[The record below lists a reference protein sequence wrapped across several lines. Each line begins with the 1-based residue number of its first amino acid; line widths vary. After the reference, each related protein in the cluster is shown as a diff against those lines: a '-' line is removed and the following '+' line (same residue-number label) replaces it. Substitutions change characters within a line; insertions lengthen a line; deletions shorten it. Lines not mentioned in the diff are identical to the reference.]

1 MKDNTKIL
9 KNSGILYVKLIVTSI
24 ISLFISRIVLES
36 LGVSDFGIYN
46 VVGGI
51 VVMANILTPALV
63 ATTFRYMSFEIG
75 GGNLGGI
82 NKVFNISLVLHIIF
96 ALILLILA
104 ETLGRYYI
112 YNKLN
117 VPFERIDDAIYV
129 FHFSVLAIIFSIITS
144 PFQAL
149 ITAQEKF
156 SVIAVIEIVS
166 VLLKLG
172 IAIILLYYIG
182 DRLRVYAILM
192 TVIMAIPFILY
203 LLYCYNKYKSIISW
217 NFQQD
222 KSKYKEMLGFS
233 GWMLLGGAASISQ
246 VQGAALII
254 NLFFG
259 TILNASFGLAN
270 SINTIVL
277 VFSRSLGQA
286 AIPQITKSYGSGNT
300 DRAMQLVCY
309 ISKYSFFLMLLPAL
323 PILLETDFILK
334 LWLKNVPE
342 YTTIFCQLMIINALV
357 SCLGSGIPSV
367 VQATGKIK
375 YFQIIGSAISLLSL
389 PIAYL
394 LFKFG
399 YPSYSILVV
408 YIVSS
413 LINVIVSQILL
424 RYLINFDV
432 KTFMKIAYLKIVY
445 VVVFVSP
452 LFLIRNL
459 YPDNTVRFIFLLI
472 ISVVWFFIA
481 VYLVGI
487 NKKEKELIGSTIN
500 NIYSKCKKQKL
511 YG

>member
-1 MKDNTKIL
+1 MKENTTIL
-9 KNSGILYVKLIVTSI
+9 KNSGILYLKLIVTSV
-24 ISLFISRIVLES
+24 ISLYTSRIVLQS
-36 LGVSDFGIYN
+36 LGVSDFGLYS

-51 VVMANILTPALV
+51 VVMVNILNIALIS
-63 ATTFRYMSFEIG
+63 TTYRYIAFEIG
-75 GGNLGGI
+75 GGNLSDI
-82 NKVFNISLVLHIIF
+82 NKVFNISLVLHIVL
-96 ALILLILA
+96 ALVVVLLA
-104 ETLGRYYI
+104 ETLGSYYI

-117 VPFERIDDAIYV
+117 VPSDRIDDAMFV
-129 FHFSVLAIIFSIITS
+129 FHFSVLAIVFSIVSI

-149 ITAQEKF
+149 IAAHEKF
-156 SVIAVIEIVS
+156 SVSAIIEIIS
-166 VLLKLG
+166 AILKLG

-182 DRLRVYAILM
+182 NRLRIYALLM
-192 TVIMAIPFILY
+192 GAIMSIPPILY
-203 LLYCYNKYKSIISW
+203 LLYCIKKCKSIILW
-217 NFQQD
+217 NFQKD
-222 KSKYKEMLGFS
+222 KSKYKEMIGFS
-233 GWMLLGGAASISQ
+233 GWILLGASASIGQ
-246 VQGAALII
+246 IQGAALII

-270 SINTIVL
+270 SINSIVL
-277 VFSRSLGQA
+277 VFARNLGQA
-286 AIPQITKSYGSGNT
+286 AIPQITKSYSSGNT
-300 DRAMQLVCY
+300 DRTMQLVCY

-357 SCLGSGIPSV
+357 TCLGSSIPSV

-375 YFQIIGSAISLLSL
+375 YFQIIGSVISLLSL

-408 YIVSS
+408 YIISS

-459 YPDNTVRFIFLLI
+459 YPDNTARFIFLLI
-472 ISVVWFFIA
+472 ISVVWFFIS
-481 VYLVGI
+481 VYIVGI

-500 NIYSKCKKQKL
+500 SIYIKYKTT
-511 YG
+511 

>member
-9 KNSGILYVKLIVTSI
+9 KNSGILYIKIVVTSI
-24 ISLFISRIVLES
+24 ISLFTSRIVLQS

-51 VVMANILTPALV
+51 VVMANVLNTALV
-63 ATTFRYMSFEIG
+63 STTFRYIAFEV
-75 GGNLGGI
+75 GNGDLKRT
-82 NKVFNISLVLHIIF
+82 NKVFNISLILHIVLAF
-96 ALILLILA
+96 ILVLLA
-104 ETLGRYYI
+104 ETLGLYYI

-117 VPFERIDDAIYV
+117 VPLERIDDTVFV
-129 FHFSVLAIIFSIITS
+129 FHFSVLAIAFSIVSI

-156 SVIAVIEIVS
+156 SVPAIIEIIS
-166 VLLKLG
+166 VLLKLSV
-172 IAIILLYYIG
+172 AIVLLYYIG
-182 DRLRVYAILM
+182 NRLRVYAVLM
-192 TVIMAIPFILY
+192 AIIMAIPTILY
-203 LLYCYNKYKSIISW
+203 VFYSYKKYRFIISW
-217 NFQQD
+217 NFQRD
-222 KSKYKEMLGFS
+222 KSKYKEMVGFS
-233 GWMLLGGAASISQ
+233 GWILLGASASIGQ
-246 VQGAALII
+246 IQGAALII

-259 TILNASFGLAN
+259 TILNASFGLASAIN
-270 SINTIVL
+270 SIVL
-277 VFSRSLGQA
+277 VFSRNLGQA
-286 AIPQITKSYGSGNT
+286 AIPQITKSYSIGNT
-300 DRAMQLVCY
+300 ERTIQLVCY

-357 SCLGSGIPSV
+357 TCLGSSIPSV

-375 YFQIIGSAISLLSL
+375 YFQIIGSTISLLSL

-432 KTFMKIAYLKIVY
+432 KTFMKIAYLKILY
-445 VVVFVSP
+445 VAVLISP
-452 LFLIRNL
+452 LFFVRDLF
-459 YPDNTVRFIFLLI
+459 PDNINRFILLSI
-472 ISVVWFFIA
+472 VSVVWFFIA
-481 VYLVGI
+481 VYIVGI
-487 NKKEKELIGSTIN
+487 NKKEKELIGSIIN